1 MELLSAVWLCL
12 YLVMAVQGNSEYH
25 ADPLS
30 VSTPY
35 VSYMCPEGANVT
47 LVCEQSGSLDHPKD
61 RLHHAWLFTQHM
73 DQRCHSPLHGQHSN
87 SIVYRSQAKS
97 FSITLLEVTQANQG
111 RYCCLVLDLQP
122 ESKHKPHVLQEAHSY
137 MTLTI
142 MPRRNNSLKC
152 TQLSMAPSQSISSSV
167 TASVAIGVVIMCVLC
182 LPVLLVLVYRQR
194 QTTHSSRR
202 AHELVRMGSEAQGHE
217 NPVYMGSSPKT
228 PSRTVAQILT
238 RQTSETGRHLLADPG
253 TPFSPNPQGDVF
265 FPAHEP
271 IPESPDF
278 QPL

>member
-142 MPRRNNSLKC
+142 MPR
-152 TQLSMAPSQSISSSV
+152 SV